1 MTDPIDEYVI
11 TTLTEYEGKKLHPI
25 SKAGLKY
32 GDEGMWRPDGDE
44 TLFAITY
51 AYVIFFL
58 TIKMSNQTRR
68 RIVWPKSSSL

>member
-32 GDEGMWRPDGDE
+32 GDEGTEVVVLR
-44 TLFAITY
+44 
-51 AYVIFFL
+51 
-58 TIKMSNQTRR
+58 
-68 RIVWPKSSSL
+68 